1 MPMATAGPSGANSSR
16 STPGGQSSTSSPVSR
31 SRAGM
36 PTPRFTRIQQDQ
48 QARNKEPNA
57 DTFDDDSSDDGGRFG
72 EYDLYGNESYTTLVT
87 RREAVYVLDNPEL
100 LMMHAQARNDS
111 IPATRHYFRKL
122 LSGRPPTLEEEEASK
137 AARVR
142 YFKKMSDERA
152 KAASASASARRK
164 PVSSVKDRLEGRDEG
179 PSPKSPGRR
188 MREGEGSGRGR

>member
-1 MPMATAGPSGANSSR
+1 MATPGPSGVNSSR
-16 STPGGQSSTSSPVSR
+16 STPGGQASTSSPVSR
-31 SRAGM
+31 SRVGM
-36 PTPRFTRIQQDQ
+36 PTSGFTRIQQDQ

-122 LSGRPPTLEEEEASK
+122 LSGRPPTQEEEEATK

-142 YFKKMSDERA
+142 YFKKMHEERA
-152 KAASASASARRK
+152 KTAPPRRK
-164 PVSSVKDRLEGRDEG
+164 PIPTVKDRLEARDEG
-179 PSPKSPGRR
+179 LSPKSPARR
-188 MREGEGSGRGR
+188 MREGEGEGSGRGR

>member
-1 MPMATAGPSGANSSR
+1 MASAGPSGANSSR
-16 STPGGQSSTSSPVSR
+16 STPGGHSSTSSPVSR

-122 LSGRPPTLEEEEASK
+122 LSGRPPTQEEEEASK

-142 YFKKMSDERA
+142 YFKKMSDDRA
-152 KAASASASARRK
+152 KAASASARRK
-164 PVSSVKDRLEGRDEG
+164 PVSSVKDRLESRDEG

-188 MREGEGSGRGR
+188 EGSGRGR